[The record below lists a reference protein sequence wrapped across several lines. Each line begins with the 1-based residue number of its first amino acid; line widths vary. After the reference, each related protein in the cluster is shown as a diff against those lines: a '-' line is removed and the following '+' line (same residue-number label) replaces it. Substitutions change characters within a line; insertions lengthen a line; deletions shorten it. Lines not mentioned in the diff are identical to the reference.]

1 MLKNYSQVSQWVIN
15 FRNDASLPAPSVIK
29 IPKQNSPLLDLLL
42 PLSYILYIIM
52 IQKHLL

>member
-29 IPKQNSPLLDLLL
+29 IPKQNSPSLDLLL